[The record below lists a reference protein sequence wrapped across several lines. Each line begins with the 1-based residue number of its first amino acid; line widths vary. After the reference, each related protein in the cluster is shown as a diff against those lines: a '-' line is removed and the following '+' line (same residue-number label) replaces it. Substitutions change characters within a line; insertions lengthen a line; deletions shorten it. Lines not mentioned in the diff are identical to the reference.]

1 MSKKCSIII
10 RTKNE
15 ERWVVPCLKAVYAQ
29 TYKNFEVVIVDN
41 ESSDKTVE
49 KTKIFKGI
57 KYVNIK
63 DYLPGKSLNAG
74 IQASSG
80 DYIVCLSAHCIP
92 VNNLWLE
99 GLVTMLEEDD
109 NYAGV
114 YGRQEPMSF
123 SSPGDK
129 RDLLLVFG
137 LDKKIQMKDSFFH
150 NANSILRRELWEIV
164 PFDNQ
169 TTNIEDRLWAAEM
182 LNLEFKLAY
191 NPDASVYHYHG
202 IHQDGNKE
210 RCNNVVRIIQD
221 MNSSS
226 KSEAQ
231 LDAKSL
237 NIVAIIPIKDE
248 DGLIGNKHQMT
259 YTINSALESK
269 YIESVFVSTNNKST
283 ADLALN
289 YGAECPFLRTENLAM
304 PYIGLDTVLK
314 DFILNLEKSGVYPD
328 LVVILEETFPF
339 RKKGLVDEMID
350 HILINGL
357 DTLVA
362 AQLQSGSLWHENE
375 NSTFTRIDS
384 GDAPR
389 AFKEKSFIGLKGLCC
404 ISHPELIRHE
414 TIFNSN
420 IGLFEVDSPLA
431 SFEVRNQN
439 DRQIAAQLL
448 DNGFIF

>member
-137 LDKKIQMKDSFFH
+137 LDKKIDYSFY
-150 NANSILRRELWEIV
+150 ADIIL
-164 PFDNQ
+164 
-169 TTNIEDRLWAAEM
+169 
-182 LNLEFKLAY
+182 Y
-191 NPDASVYHYHG
+191 
-202 IHQDGNKE
+202 
-210 RCNNVVRIIQD
+210 
-221 MNSSS
+221 
-226 KSEAQ
+226 
-231 LDAKSL
+231 LD
-237 NIVAIIPIKDE
+237 
-248 DGLIGNKHQMT
+248 LID
-259 YTINSALESK
+259 
-269 YIESVFVSTNNKST
+269 NNK
-283 ADLALN
+283 
-289 YGAECPFLRTENLAM
+289 G
-304 PYIGLDTVLK
+304 
-314 DFILNLEKSGVYPD
+314 
-328 LVVILEETFPF
+328 
-339 RKKGLVDEMID
+339 
-350 HILINGL
+350 
-357 DTLVA
+357 
-362 AQLQSGSLWHENE
+362 
-375 NSTFTRIDS
+375 
-384 GDAPR
+384 
-389 AFKEKSFIGLKGLCC
+389 
-404 ISHPELIRHE
+404 
-414 TIFNSN
+414 
-420 IGLFEVDSPLA
+420 
-431 SFEVRNQN
+431 
-439 DRQIAAQLL
+439 
-448 DNGFIF
+448 